1 MADPAKKPV
10 KSVGEVGEDFV
21 EWLCQAPLGRDFLFR
36 GQKYPGS
43 NGEIELCDLLVLLDD
58 TAILIEVKT
67 ADREKRPDRTDAEW
81 AKYANSRMEKALSQ
95 IERGVNAIRSGQVK
109 EIENDRQGRV
119 PIDPAKIRHVYGI
132 AVVDHPTL
140 EKWGGGPIL
149 ECDGGDVSVLTTTH
163 IELQALLSELSTVG
177 DLVDYL
183 QAREQFFEKNQ
194 LMGVTE
200 LDLLATYKLDPERFR
215 EWVATH
221 DVVLIG
227 EGCWEG
233 FEELEVREQR
243 ATADRPSLIVDILID
258 KLHESAH
265 ASLPH
270 INDRIAQLVDPMEP
284 TAAYVAVANELA
296 RIRRLE
302 RRLIGEKLIKKSQKC
317 VNQKRDRWFI
327 SGSERHEHAVC
338 VFLVSLDGRE
348 ERLQMLEM
356 VTIAGMLKLGERR
369 VLGIATEPV
378 QGGYGFSID
387 AFMICA
393 DPKEVEAKLPQEM
406 RDYLDSQFGPP
417 QKSIATEFGTTPEQ

>member
-10 KSVGEVGEDFV
+10 KNVGEVGEDFV

-36 GQKYPGS
+36 GQKYPGP

-67 ADREKRPDRTDAEW
+67 ADREKRPDRTEEEW
-81 AKYANSRMEKALSQ
+81 AEFANRRMKQALSQ
-95 IERGVNAIRSGQVK
+95 IERGVNAIRSGRVQQ
-109 EIENDRQGRV
+109 IENDRQGRV

-140 EKWGGGPIL
+140 DKWGGGPIL
-149 ECDGGDVSVLTTTH
+149 ECNGGDVSVLTTTH

-183 QAREQFFEKNQ
+183 QARELFFEKNQ

-200 LDLLATYKLDPERFR
+200 LDLLATYKPDPERFR
-215 EWVATH
+215 EWVANH
-221 DVVLIG
+221 AVVVIG

-233 FEELEVREQR
+233 FEKLDVREQR
-243 ATADRPSLIVDILID
+243 SIADEPSLIVDILID
-258 KLHESAH
+258 HLHESAH

-270 INDRIAQLVDPMEP
+270 IDRRLAQLVDPVEP
-284 TAAYVAVANELA
+284 AAAYVTVVSELA
-296 RIRRLE
+296 RIRRLD
-302 RRLIGEKLIKKSQKC
+302 RRLIGEKLIEKSRKC
-317 VNQKRDRWFI
+317 VEQKRDRWFL
-327 SGSERHEHAVC
+327 SASRRHEHAAC
-338 VFLVSLDGRE
+338 VFLVSTSGRE

-356 VTIAGMLKLGERR
+356 MTIGAMLKLRERR

-387 AFMICA
+387 AIMICE
-393 DPKEVEAKLPQEM
+393 DPKEVERRLPPDM
-406 RDYLDSQFGPP
+406 RDFLHSQFGPP
-417 QKSIATEFGTTPEQ
+417 LKSNATEFGTATDE

>member
-10 KSVGEVGEDFV
+10 KNVGEVGEDFV

-36 GQKYPGS
+36 GQKYPGP

-67 ADREKRPDRTDAEW
+67 ADREKRSDRTDEEW
-81 AKYANSRMEKALSQ
+81 TEFANRRMTRALGQ

-109 EIENDRQGRV
+109 EIKNDRQGRV
-119 PIDPAKIRHVYGI
+119 AIDPTSIRHIFGI

-140 EKWGGGPIL
+140 DKWGGGPIL
-149 ECDGGDVSVLTTTH
+149 ECEGGDVSVLTTTH
-163 IELQALLSELSTVG
+163 TELQALLSELSTVG
-177 DLVDYL
+177 DLVDFL
-183 QAREQFFEKNQ
+183 QAREEFFEKNQ

-200 LDLLATYKLDPERFR
+200 LDLLATYKGDPERFR
-215 EWVATH
+215 EWVANH
-221 DVVLIG
+221 DVVVIG

-233 FEELEVREQR
+233 FEKLEVREQR

-265 ASLPH
+265 ARLPH
-270 INDRIAQLVDPMEP
+270 IEQRVAQLVGPVDP
-284 TAAYVAVANELA
+284 TAAYVTVASELA

-302 RRLIGEKLIKKSQKC
+302 RRLIGEKLIEKSRKC
-317 VNQKRDRWFI
+317 VEQKRDRWFV

-338 VFLVSLDGRE
+338 VFLVSTSGRE
-348 ERLQMLEM
+348 ERLQTLEM
-356 VTIAGMLKLGERR
+356 VTIGGMLKLGERR

-387 AFMICA
+387 AFLICA
-393 DPKEVEAKLPQEM
+393 DPKEVAAKLPQEM
-406 RDYLDSQFGPP
+406 REYLDTQFGPP
-417 QKSIATEFGTTPEQ
+417 QKSNATEFGTTPEQ